1 MHDDTATMKVAFAVV
16 MLSLA
21 LSDMT
26 AAAPS
31 DVRVKIRIDK
41 QTNFAALRTYAW
53 TRGFA
58 SLDPEL
64 DAFIVAAIERELASV
79 GLIRQE
85 TEPADVVVSYGTVRR
100 SDIDVSAKR
109 DRSSGMYPEYSTG
122 TFNVLIREASSRR
135 EILRARAEVPL
146 DVDDIAQLEE
156 HLDAIIVR
164 IFAHYPTRVS
174 DLP

>member
-1 MHDDTATMKVAFAVV
+1 
-16 MLSLA
+16 
-21 LSDMT
+21 
-26 AAAPS
+26 
-31 DVRVKIRIDK
+31 
-41 QTNFAALRTYAW
+41 
-53 TRGFA
+53 
-58 SLDPEL
+58 
-64 DAFIVAAIERELASV
+64 
-79 GLIRQE
+79 LIRQE

-109 DRSSGMYPEYSTG
+109 DRGSGMYPEYSTG

-146 DVDDIAQLEE
+146 DVDTPALED

-174 DLP
+174 DVP